1 LKKLTSN
8 YKGLIARLTKLSIH
22 VKTGSL
28 LIALFLI
35 YGLSIHFFDGVLP
48 IHEWRKTDSLSI
60 AWNYYKGASF
70 WEPQTNFISSWGNR
84 YAAAEF
90 PIIYYLVGMSWK
102 IFGYYEWIAK
112 LISFSTLFGSFILFS
127 HVVNHFFQNQ
137 LKSLIFIGIIFSSP
151 VLLFY
156 ADSLLPNVFSFAF
169 LLYSIYFLFKFI
181 TKQKKYGL
189 VFFTFFLSLAI
200 LIKVTVLIVILTFS
214 GGALFYYFFN
224 NRAALIK
231 NLTLVFIL
239 AGCLVFAF
247 IVTYLWYAY
256 ALSYN
261 EKHHSI
267 LFSTSIRPIWEVD
280 AQKRKEI
287 WSIIWKYQFNMLYH
301 SLILVP
307 SILYVVYLAIKRK
320 ISMIFI
326 WLLGLGFLG
335 LLSYFML
342 WFCVFDVHDYYLIEA
357 LFYPLIILFI
367 CIYYFENVFT
377 DSRTLNNAT
386 RILFISLIFLH
397 AVSYT
402 QIANGKSN
410 IITKNTFLVSRNVGG
425 NWNYFFKKHRNEL
438 KKLQDQKLEIQ
449 KIIQKEDTVLCMND
463 YSPNTQLYTIERLGY
478 SNFNFHET
486 AITQQQVQDLIN
498 KGGDYML
505 VIGNEKLNSAFSYF
519 AVNKVYENN
528 PIYIF
533 DLKSF
538 KKRVHES
545 CEK

>member
-1 LKKLTSN
+1 M
-8 YKGLIARLTKLSIH
+8 IARLTKLSIH
-22 VKTGSL
+22 VKTGIL

-112 LISFSTLFGSFILFS
+112 LISFSTLFGSLILFS

-169 LLYSIYFLFKFI
+169 LLYSSYFLFKFI

-200 LIKVTVLIVILTFS
+200 LIKVTVLIVILTFA

-239 AGCLVFAF
+239 AGCIGFAF

-335 LLSYFML
+335 LLSYFTL
-342 WFCVFDVHDYYLIEA
+342 WFWVFDVHDYYLIEA

-367 CIYYFENVFT
+367 CIYYFENVFMG
-377 DSRTLNNAT
+377 SLTLNKAT

-402 QIANGKSN
+402 QISFGKSN
-410 IITKNTFLVSRNVGG
+410 IISKNSFLVSNYVKG
-425 NWNYFFKKHRNEL
+425 NWGYFHWYHNEHL
-438 KKLQDQKLEIQ
+438 KKLQM
-449 KIIQKEDTVLCMND
+449 QKEEVQQIIHEQDTVFCLSD
-463 YSPNTQLYTIERLGY
+463 PSPNVHLYTIGRIGFT
-478 SNFNFHET
+478 NFSFSKTDPQPNQ
-486 AITQQQVQDLIN
+486 IPSLVK
-498 KGGDYML
+498 KGARYML
-505 VIGNEKLNSAFSYF
+505 VVGNEPLDSLMKQFTKDTVYAKNSVF
-519 AVNKVYENN
+519 V
-528 PIYIF
+528 F
-533 DLKSF
+533 DLRPGK
-538 KKRVHES
+538 
-545 CEK
+545 